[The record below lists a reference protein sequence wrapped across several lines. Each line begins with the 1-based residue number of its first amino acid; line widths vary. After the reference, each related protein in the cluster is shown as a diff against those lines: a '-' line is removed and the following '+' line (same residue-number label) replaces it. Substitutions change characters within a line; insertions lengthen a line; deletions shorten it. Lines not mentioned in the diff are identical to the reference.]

1 MQSTAQARHASRVDT
16 VCHSGVQPWSAGP
29 IFPAVIAKVERYI
42 VACTPAGDAVI
53 NAMPLERR
61 LETQWYELTL
71 DGRTEQYA
79 TREDAEMVAKALL
92 ESPRLRARWSHRELQ
107 RMDDCVCGT
116 QDAAEHE
123 AGSVREHAL
132 YLAACERSV
141 REGVAA

>member
-29 IFPAVIAKVERYI
+29 IFPAVIAKVERYDEAPRN
-42 VACTPAGDAVI
+42 VFSGVLV
-53 NAMPLERR
+53 PLASR
-61 LETQWYELTL
+61 LKTAWYELTL

-92 ESPRLRARWSHRELQ
+92 ESPRLRTRWSHRELQ

-141 REGVAA
+141 REGAVA